1 MIPQYFGK
9 SDMVESLFLKLWT
22 MLNWQRKCESLYLI
36 TVISSHC
43 SSHHLEKCAFT
54 PLGNFKL
61 WEKKTPI
68 KHVQF
73 TLFGINLKTMWLPKC
88 PVYSIWCQLENYIVY
103 KNVQFTV
110 FGHTNQKSFTTMK
123 SSLQFFGVN
132 L

>member
-61 WEKKTPI
+61 WEKKPI
-68 KHVQF
+68 QTSSIYIIWYQF
-73 TLFGINLKTMWLPKC
+73 
-88 PVYSIWCQLENYIVY
+88 ENDVVA

-110 FGHTNQKSFTTMK
+110 FGVNLKIMLFTKM
-123 SSLQFFGVN
+123 SSLQYLVTKIIHHNEVQFTVFGVN

>member
-61 WEKKTPI
+61 WEKNPI
-68 KHVQF
+68 QTSSIYIIWYQF
-73 TLFGINLKTMWLPKC
+73 
-88 PVYSIWCQLENYIVY
+88 ENDVVA

-110 FGHTNQKSFTTMK
+110 FGVNLKIMWFTKM
-123 SSLQFFGVN
+123 SSLQYLVTKIIHHNEVQFTVFGVN

>member
-54 PLGNFKL
+54 PLAILNC
-61 WEKKTPI
+61 EKKNTHKTCSI
-68 KHVQF
+68 YIIWYQF
-73 TLFGINLKTMWLPKC
+73 ENDVIAKMSSLQYLVSTWKLCGLQKC
-88 PVYSIWCQLENYIVY
+88 PVYSIWSHKSKIIHHNE
-103 KNVQFTV
+103 VQFTV
-110 FGHTNQKSFTTMK
+110 FG
-123 SSLQFFGVN
+123 VN